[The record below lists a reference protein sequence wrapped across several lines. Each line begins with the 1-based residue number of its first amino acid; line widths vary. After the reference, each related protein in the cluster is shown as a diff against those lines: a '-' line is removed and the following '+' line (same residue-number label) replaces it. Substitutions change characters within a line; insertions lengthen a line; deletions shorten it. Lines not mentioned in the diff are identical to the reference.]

1 MWTESLSFLREFF
14 LTSVGILIL
23 VTLAPDVLF
32 WIGGPLVATRWAW
45 VSVAPV
51 TAPVD
56 STFGFTSAI
65 NPPTQSR
72 AQN

>member
-1 MWTESLSFLREFF
+1 MWTESLSFLTELF
-14 LTSVGILIL
+14 LGSVGILIL

-32 WIGGPLVATRWAW
+32 WIGSPLVATRWAW
-45 VSVAPV
+45 ISVAPV

-65 NPPTQSR
+65 HPPTQCR

>member
-1 MWTESLSFLREFF
+1 MWTESLSFLRESF
-14 LTSVGILIL
+14 LRSVGILIL

-32 WIGGPLVATRWAW
+32 CIGSPLVATRWAW

-65 NPPTQSR
+65 KSQTQCR